1 MRSAPQSTRRM
12 FLTSGFEVEFFVP
25 DEQLVNYSNLF
36 VLARADNFGMDGN
49 KYVNLNVSEYRSN
62 VHGDEVSLMAEYEAF
77 RKTIAQFAPVFTPFR
92 KNNSYGIH
100 LSFDKVNKW
109 RMFTLFVKIFVP
121 KHPLVCLRRM
131 LTIKWFKTHENRV
144 EFRLIPT
151 LEDDTLFRR
160 FVEQIWKLPK
170 WI

>member
-1 MRSAPQSTRRM
+1 M

-160 FVEQIWKLPK
+160 FVEQI
-170 WI
+170 